1 MFWTLA
7 WGTVDAVHA
16 GLEYKP
22 DDVWAFR
29 LGGAWMS
36 AGMPDYSPPSMPD
49 GVGWIVTGGVGCQVA
64 KHTYFDLGAGYYF
77 ADRRI
82 PAGAR
87 NIGAGDVDLNGLMLG
102 ISIRQEF

>member
-1 MFWTLA
+1 MFWTLV

-49 GVGWIVTGGVGCQVA
+49 GVGWIVTG
-64 KHTYFDLGAGYYF
+64 AGYYF